1 MGGLRRLLRAAPWL
15 PKAATAGFALFAVLA
30 ALLAW
35 LGPERYVCEWSLL
48 LPSSDTEARVS
59 LADVGQASAG
69 ARSFLDG
76 RVLDHRINYR
86 QMMLGPTV
94 RRAIAETLDMAPD
107 GLPTPRIRLL
117 DQSSI
122 FTFELRGKDPELLL
136 QMSEAWLAAFQQ
148 RVQDLRADEAEI
160 RRQALQ
166 EEIRRVR
173 AALADSSREL
183 SQFRRQTGLI
193 SEEQLELT
201 VARLDRVQE
210 NLLQRSARLSSLDA
224 VVELGLT
231 PLGLDET
238 QSRTAL
244 TLVHDGVFM
253 EVAARWRDAEADL
266 LTRASH
272 WGPRHP
278 VRLELE
284 EESRRALARLTELG
298 EARLGRSISRQELTG
313 LFTLLSRD
321 ATRDALKHLGESV
334 IDRHAL
340 AGESAHWR
348 RELEILERDLH
359 RQVEALAELAVLES
373 TNGLNQA
380 LLTSIQAQ
388 ADVGG
393 SKPFASYP
401 LIQVLEP
408 PRRPE
413 KPVRLHPLLWV
424 VAVLGAGAMW
434 SVALILAASEMV
446 EGRP

>member
-1 MGGLRRLLRAAPWL
+1 MAGLRRLLRLAPWL
-15 PKAATAGFALFAVLA
+15 PKAAAAGFLA
-30 ALLAW
+30 CAILAFLLAQF
-35 LGPERYVCEWSLL
+35 GPRRYVCEWSML

-76 RVLDHRINYR
+76 RVLDHRVNYR

-94 RRAIAETLDMAPD
+94 RRAAADVLDTDPGA
-107 GLPTPRIRLL
+107 LPTPRIRLL

-122 FTFELRGKDPELLL
+122 FTFELRGRDPDILLRV
-136 QMSEAWLAAFQQ
+136 SEAWLEAFQQ
-148 RVQDLRADEAEI
+148 RVQSLRADEAQI
-160 RRQALQ
+160 RRQALMT
-166 EEIRRVR
+166 EIQR
-173 AALADSSREL
+173 ARGALAASSGEL
-183 SQFRRQTGLI
+183 SEFRRRTGLI

-201 VARLDRVQE
+201 VSRLDRVQE
-210 NLLQRSARLSSLDA
+210 NLLQRSARLASLDA

-278 VRLELE
+278 LRLELK
-284 EESRRALARLTELG
+284 EESRRALARLVELG
-298 EARLGRSISRQELTG
+298 ETRLGRPLSKQELTG

-340 AGESAHWR
+340 AGESTHWR
-348 RELEILERDLH
+348 RELQGLEEDLD
-359 RQVEALAELAVLES
+359 RQVAALAELAVLES

-388 ADVGG
+388 ADIGG

-401 LIQVLEP
+401 LVQVLEP

-413 KPVRLHPLLWV
+413 QPIRLHPLLWI
-424 VAVLGAGAMW
+424 VAVLGATGMW
-434 SVALILAASEMV
+434 SVALVLVASELV
-446 EGRP
+446 DGRP